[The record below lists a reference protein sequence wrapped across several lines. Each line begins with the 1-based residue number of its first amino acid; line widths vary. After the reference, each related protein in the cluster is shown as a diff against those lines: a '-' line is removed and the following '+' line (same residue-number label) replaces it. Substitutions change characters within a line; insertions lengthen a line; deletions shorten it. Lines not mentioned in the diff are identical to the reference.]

1 MGLIGLRRQVCSDLQ
16 RIEAS
21 LLFSLDLKRNNRAS
35 CNFVNTKYKIQ
46 KTQNKTKPDLY
57 RRTTYSLELLQSEF
71 LKVKLLKHCWRKK
84 RVRGYSVRAQQ
95 LLRIQ
100 SDDERVFNDR
110 LLLLRFFLHFK
121 KIYFSSCFFIP
132 T

>member
-1 MGLIGLRRQVCSDLQ
+1 M
-16 RIEAS
+16 
-21 LLFSLDLKRNNRAS
+21 
-35 CNFVNTKYKIQ
+35 
-46 KTQNKTKPDLY
+46 
-57 RRTTYSLELLQSEF
+57 
-71 LKVKLLKHCWRKK
+71 

>member
-1 MGLIGLRRQVCSDLQ
+1 MGLIGLRRQVRSDLQ

-71 LKVKLLKHCWRKK
+71 FQGKTLEALLEEKASPWLQRPCRTAA
-84 RVRGYSVRAQQ
+84 AQNS
-95 LLRIQ
+95 I
-100 SDDERVFNDR
+100 
-110 LLLLRFFLHFK
+110 
-121 KIYFSSCFFIP
+121 
-132 T
+132 